1 MKILIVEDERA
12 IADLIIMN
20 LSRIGYQC
28 DYAENGRIGADKI
41 ENNSYDLILLDIML
55 PEVNGYELMEYIE
68 PFNIPVI
75 FITAKGSVKDKV
87 KGLHMGADDY
97 LVKPFSIDELIARV
111 ESVLRRYHKGM
122 EEIHILNTI
131 INTKKMC
138 IYQDDKQ
145 IDLTHKE
152 YELLLFLVRN
162 KNVALY
168 RDVLYQKVWH
178 EDEYDQTRTLDLHI
192 QRLRKKLGWYK
203 EIKTVYKV
211 GYMLEVMMKFAEK
224 IIWSCLLTL
233 AVLFSIGSAIMIY
246 QNHHNLL
253 QTTIDHDL
261 TTQEIELYSLETR
274 LYQDSIGYQRAFEK
288 DEHYLMNKAI
298 YYLGQF
304 QYASQNQK
312 TFALSLPN
320 NEVFYSTID
329 EKYK

>member
-1 MKILIVEDERA
+1 MVEMIEMKILIVEDERA

-20 LSRIGYQC
+20 LSKIGYQC

-138 IYQDDKQ
+138 VYQDDKQ

-211 GYMLEVMMKFAEK
+211 GYMLEV
-224 IIWSCLLTL
+224 
-233 AVLFSIGSAIMIY
+233 
-246 QNHHNLL
+246 N
-253 QTTIDHDL
+253 D
-261 TTQEIELYSLETR
+261 EIC
-274 LYQDSIGYQRAFEK
+274 
-288 DEHYLMNKAI
+288 
-298 YYLGQF
+298 
-304 QYASQNQK
+304 
-312 TFALSLPN
+312 
-320 NEVFYSTID
+320 
-329 EKYK
+329 